1 VPARHRGFT
10 LIEVLVVIVIIAIMV
25 SFAVIS
31 VHVTGKDRELDEESQ
46 RIEGLYG
53 LLKERA
59 ALEGRDFGMRLTP
72 TMYEFLQ
79 YDTRREYWRKLD
91 QETEFRRRPL
101 PKGALFKLRLESRT
115 VVLDER
121 QKPPPR
127 RDEVAIE
134 AAPQIVI
141 AASGEATP
149 FELEL
154 DREGSDARARLTA
167 DDLGK
172 IKRLSPDQADPRP

>member
-72 TMYEFLQ
+72 TAYEFLH
-79 YDTRREYWRKLD
+79 YDNRREHWRKLEE
-91 QETEFRRRPL
+91 ETEFRHRSL
-101 PKGALFKLRLESRT
+101 PKGVFFKLRLESRS
-115 VVLDER
+115 VVLDDR
-121 QKPPPR
+121 KRPPPR
-127 RDEVAIE
+127 RNEEVIE

-154 DREGSDARARLTA
+154 DREGSDARARIDA
-167 DDLGK
+167 DGLGK
-172 IKRLSPDQADPRP
+172 TKRLGPDQANPRP